1 MKVLID
7 ANVILDYLLGREEGN
22 YGERL
27 IEKCYKGE
35 VYGYVAFHSISI
47 IWYILEKNKVNDR
60 RDMIYNLCEI
70 LEVVSINNNDI
81 KKAVKWEEFK
91 DFEDC
96 LQEICAESI
105 KADYIVTNNVSD
117 FKMAK
122 IDVLTAREFI
132 MHCND

>member
-70 LEVVSINNNDI
+70 LEVVSIKNEDI
-81 KKAVKWEEFK
+81 KKAVKWKEFK

-122 IDVLTAREFI
+122 IDVLTAREFV
-132 MHCND
+132 MHCNE

>member
-1 MKVLID
+1 MAK
-7 ANVILDYLLGREEGN
+7 
-22 YGERL
+22 
-27 IEKCYKGE
+27 KGE
-35 VYGYVAFHSISI
+35 NRALVSLKCTECNEINYRV
-47 IWYILEKNKVNDR
+47 EKNKVNDR

>member
-7 ANVILDYLLGREEGN
+7 ANVILDYLLGRDEEN

-27 IEKCYKGE
+27 IEKCYNGE
-35 VYGYVAFHSISI
+35 VDGYVAFHSISI

-70 LEVVSINNNDI
+70 LEVVSVNNEDI
-81 KKAVKWEEFK
+81 KKAIKWKDFK

-96 LQEICAESI
+96 FQEICAESI
-105 KADYIVTNNVSD
+105 NADYIITNNVSD

-122 IDVLTAREFI
+122 TNVLTAREYI
-132 MHCND
+132 ILMKT